1 MCKRL
6 CKFAL
11 LFIWLLILP
20 VYAEAQTAAH
30 AILTPPVT
38 DEFPYISAYLEVY
51 DGQGDFAHNLRV
63 EDVVI
68 IEDGQP
74 VPVSELV
81 ELETGAQFV
90 VALNLGPTFAIRD
103 IDGISR
109 YDYLRQALTGW
120 ANPQPESSQ
129 DDLSFL
135 TNDEPEH
142 IHLANARQWLSGL
155 ETYTADPRAAI
166 PSLDVLMRAIDVA
179 ADPLAC
185 PGMGRAVLLLTPPPD
200 RAGTAALQS
209 IISLAKQER
218 IRVHVWMVSSPAY
231 FTTEG
236 ATQLAE
242 LAYQTGG
249 QFFAYSGDEAI
260 PDIENYLEPLRY
272 IYSLA
277 YDSRI
282 LISDPH
288 QIAAHIETENLDI
301 TTEPQ
306 SFELSVLPPNP
317 IFVSPP
323 LNIFRANRAAI
334 EDALTEETDYAPT
347 EQPVEILIEFPDGR
361 IRPLVRTTLYVNGSI
376 ADENAAPPFDK
387 FTWDLSEYSSSGAH
401 LLQVEALDSMGL
413 SGISIETTVQVTVQ
427 QTPQSI
433 VATIAQNGPLL
444 AGIAAAL
451 AGGILLLVLITGG
464 RIQPKSFGRLRG
476 KSATQRQHKKKAKTD
491 PVTQPVTLKPLIPRR
506 RLSGWRNRLS
516 WPQRRTTPSGAI
528 AYLEPLTE
536 TNGGTPDERI
546 PITNGEITFGKDP
559 ILATAAFND
568 PSVADLHA
576 RLRTDSEGNS
586 HLCDEGSIAGTW
598 VNYTPISSGGAKLA
612 HGDIIHIGRIGLR
625 FKLSDKKQIP
635 KPVVKPQEPNRDS

>member
-1 MCKRL
+1 MYKRL
-6 CKFAL
+6 CRFAL
-11 LFIWLLILP
+11 LSIWLLLLP
-20 VYAEAQTAAH
+20 ISADAQAVAN

-38 DEFPYISAYLEVY
+38 DNFPRISAYLEVY
-51 DGQGDFAHNLRV
+51 DGQGDFAHNLRE
-63 EDVVI
+63 EDVFI
-68 IEDGQP
+68 IEDEQP
-74 VPVSELV
+74 VPVSELI

-103 IDGISR
+103 INGISR
-109 YDYLRQALTGW
+109 YDDLQQALTEW
-120 ANPQPESSQ
+120 ANTQPASSQ

-142 IHLANARQWLSGL
+142 IHLATARQWLSGL
-155 ETYTADPRAAI
+155 ETYTTDPRAAI
-166 PSLDVLMRAIDVA
+166 PSLDVLVRAIAVA
-179 ADPLAC
+179 ADPPTR
-185 PGMGRAVLLLTPPPD
+185 PGMGRAVLILTPPPD

-242 LAYQTGG
+242 LAHQTGG
-249 QFFAYSGDEAI
+249 QFFTYSGEESI
-260 PDIENYLEPLRY
+260 PNIESYLEPLRY

-277 YDSRI
+277 YESRI
-282 LISDPH
+282 VTDAPH

-323 LNIFRANRAAI
+323 LNIFRANRAPI
-334 EDALTEETDYAPT
+334 ENALTERTDYTPA

-361 IRPLVRTTLYVNGSI
+361 VRPLVRTTLYVDGSI
-376 ADENAAPPFDK
+376 AGENTAPPFDK
-387 FTWDLSEYSSSGAH
+387 FTWDLSEYTSSGTH

-427 QTPQSI
+427 RTPQSI
-433 VATIAQNGPLL
+433 AATIAQNGRLI
-444 AGIAAAL
+444 ASVAAAL
-451 AGGILLLVLITGG
+451 AGGILMLVLIVGG
-464 RIQPKSFGRLRG
+464 RIRPKSFGRLRG
-476 KSATQRQHKKKAKTD
+476 KSATQRQQKKNAKTD
-491 PVTQPVTLKPLIPRR
+491 PVTQPVAIKPLIPRR
-506 RLSGWRNRLS
+506 SVSGWRNRLS
-516 WPQRRTTPSGAI
+516 WPQRRTTPSATI

-536 TNGGTPDERI
+536 TKGGTPDERI
-546 PITNGEITFGKDP
+546 PITSGEITFGKDP

-576 RLRTDSEGNS
+576 RLRTDSEGHS
-586 HLCDEGSIAGTW
+586 CLFDEGSTAGTW
-598 VNYTPISSGGAKLA
+598 VNYNPISPNGTKLA
-612 HGDIIHIGRIGLR
+612 YGDIIHFGRIGLR

-635 KPVVKPQEPNRDS
+635 KPVVKSQEPNRDS

>member
-6 CKFAL
+6 RRFAL
-11 LFIWLLILP
+11 LFIWLLLIP
-20 VYAEAQTAAH
+20 ISAEAQSAAN
-30 AILTPPVT
+30 AILSPPVT
-38 DEFPYISAYLEVY
+38 DDFPHVSAYLEVY
-51 DGQGDFAHNLRV
+51 DGQGDFVHNLR
-63 EDVVI
+63 ETDVII
-68 IEDGQP
+68 IEDEQP

-81 ELETGAQFV
+81 ESETGAQFV

-103 IDGISR
+103 IDGVSR
-109 YDYLRQALTGW
+109 YDYLRQALTTW
-120 ANPQPESSQ
+120 ANSQQVSAQ

-142 IHLANARQWLSGL
+142 IHLATARQWLTGL
-155 ETYTADPRAAI
+155 EAYSTDPRAAI
-166 PSLDVLMRAIDVA
+166 PSLDVLVRAINVA
-179 ADPLAC
+179 ADPPTR
-185 PGMGRAVLLLTPPPD
+185 PGMGRAVFLLTPPPD

-209 IISLAKQER
+209 IISLAKQDR
-218 IRVHVWMVSSPAY
+218 VRVHVWMVSSPAY

-236 ATQLAE
+236 AIQLAE
-242 LAYQTGG
+242 LAHQTGG

-260 PDIENYLEPLRY
+260 PNIEIYLEPLRY

-277 YDSRI
+277 YESRI
-282 LISDPH
+282 LTDAPH
-288 QIAAHIETENLDI
+288 QIAAHIETEGLDI

-323 LNIFRANRAAI
+323 LNIFRANRAPM
-334 EDALTEETDYAPT
+334 EDALTEKTDYTPT
-347 EQPVEILIEFPDGR
+347 EQPVEILVEFPDGR
-361 IRPLVRTTLYVNGSI
+361 VRPLTRTTLYVDGSI
-376 ADENAAPPFDK
+376 ASENTAPPFDK
-387 FTWDLSEYSSSGAH
+387 FTWDLSAYTSSGTH

-427 QTPQSI
+427 QTAQSI
-433 VATIAQNGPLL
+433 AATIAQNGRLL

-451 AGGILLLVLITGG
+451 AGGILILVLIVGG
-464 RIQPKSFGRLRG
+464 RIRPKSFGRMRG
-476 KSATQRQHKKKAKTD
+476 RSATQRQQKNKSKTD
-491 PVTQPVTLKPLIPRR
+491 PVTQPVAIKPLVPRR

-516 WPQRRTTPSGAI
+516 WPQRRTTPSGAT

-536 TNGGTPDERI
+536 ANDGAPDERI

-576 RLRTDSEGNS
+576 RLRTDSEGHS
-586 HLCDEGSIAGTW
+586 RLFDEGSTAGTW
-598 VNYTPISSGGAKLA
+598 VNYIPISSGGTKLA
-612 HGDIIHIGRIGLR
+612 HGDIIHVGRVGLR
-625 FKLSDKKQIP
+625 FMLSAKKRIP
-635 KPVVKPQEPNRDS
+635 KPIVRPQEPNRDS